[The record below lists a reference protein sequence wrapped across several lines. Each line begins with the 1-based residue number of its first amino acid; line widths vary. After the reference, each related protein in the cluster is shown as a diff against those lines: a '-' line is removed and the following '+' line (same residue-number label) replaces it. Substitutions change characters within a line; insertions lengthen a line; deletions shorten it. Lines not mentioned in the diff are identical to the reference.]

1 MADDEVR
8 TDEIEEDDD
17 WGGEPDEE
25 GPAAPETS
33 DSAASATKRNTML
46 AVLVAV
52 LIAAGA
58 GWYFVYGPGKPPPPP
73 PPVVEAEPEPVVEE
87 EPEPELPAL
96 DASDPFLR
104 SLFAAITGN
113 PDALAWLLGD
123 DLARRIAVATDNVAD
138 GMSPRRALAPL
149 SPTDSFRAEGDGEEL
164 HVHPAA
170 FARYD
175 AVAAAL
181 EGADS
186 PGMARVIREAL
197 PILDA
202 AYAELGPPRP
212 DLRRGSARG
221 ARPDRGGSDPRIAR
235 SARRAGHAL
244 RSTATPALEELDDA
258 SKHLL
263 RFGPENQAKVQEAA
277 RGLAERLRAGGRSVL
292 AAGSRSF
299 PVSRVRFASVPS
311 VHFTPNLRRHLRV
324 ESTEVEGHTVSDAL
338 SRVFRDNPD
347 LRSYVLDDQ
356 GRLRTHVVIYVDGRP
371 VRDRMAL
378 ADPLAEDA
386 EIHVMQAL
394 SGGVSG
400 TGCCFTW
407 EPARGTSRFGGSGE
421 ATGDANAPPSS
432 EIRSRSCWPTRGTAG
447 STRRSTSGTS
457 ASSSGSRKTAAARSP
472 NCRRPRT
479 RSRWPRRRRRRRWI
493 SSGASSPPVPIP
505 VRSGAEPS
513 RADSSG
519 RMTGAVPGP

>member
-46 AVLVAV
+46 ALLAAV

-149 SPTDSFRAEGDGEEL
+149 SPTDSFRAEGEGEEL

-202 AYAELGPPRP
+202 AYAELG
-212 DLRRGSARG
+212 
-221 ARPDRGGSDPRIAR
+221 RPDRTFAGALLEALDRIAAVPIPESPVLLDEQVMR
-235 SARRAGHAL
+235 YEYRD
-244 RSTATPALEELDDA
+244 PALEELDDA

-277 RGLAERLRAGGRSVL
+277 RGLAERLRAGG
-292 AAGSRSF
+292 
-299 PVSRVRFASVPS
+299 
-311 VHFTPNLRRHLRV
+311 
-324 ESTEVEGHTVSDAL
+324 
-338 SRVFRDNPD
+338 
-347 LRSYVLDDQ
+347 
-356 GRLRTHVVIYVDGRP
+356 
-371 VRDRMAL
+371 
-378 ADPLAEDA
+378 
-386 EIHVMQAL
+386 
-394 SGGVSG
+394 
-400 TGCCFTW
+400 
-407 EPARGTSRFGGSGE
+407 
-421 ATGDANAPPSS
+421 APF
-432 EIRSRSCWPTRGTAG
+432 
-447 STRRSTSGTS
+447 
-457 ASSSGSRKTAAARSP
+457 
-472 NCRRPRT
+472 
-479 RSRWPRRRRRRRWI
+479 
-493 SSGASSPPVPIP
+493 
-505 VRSGAEPS
+505 
-513 RADSSG
+513 
-519 RMTGAVPGP
+519 

>member
-25 GPAAPETS
+25 GPAEPEAS

-104 SLFAAITGN
+104 SLFAAITEN

-149 SPTDSFRAEGDGEEL
+149 SPTNSFRADGEGEEL

-202 AYAELGPPRP
+202 AYAELG
-212 DLRRGSARG
+212 
-221 ARPDRGGSDPRIAR
+221 RPDRTFAGALLEALDRIAAVPVPE
-235 SARRAGHAL
+235 SPVLLDEQVL
-244 RSTATPALEELDDA
+244 RYEYRDAALEELDDA

-277 RGLAERLRAGGRSVL
+277 RGLAERLRAGG
-292 AAGSRSF
+292 
-299 PVSRVRFASVPS
+299 
-311 VHFTPNLRRHLRV
+311 
-324 ESTEVEGHTVSDAL
+324 
-338 SRVFRDNPD
+338 
-347 LRSYVLDDQ
+347 
-356 GRLRTHVVIYVDGRP
+356 
-371 VRDRMAL
+371 
-378 ADPLAEDA
+378 
-386 EIHVMQAL
+386 
-394 SGGVSG
+394 
-400 TGCCFTW
+400 
-407 EPARGTSRFGGSGE
+407 
-421 ATGDANAPPSS
+421 APF
-432 EIRSRSCWPTRGTAG
+432 
-447 STRRSTSGTS
+447 
-457 ASSSGSRKTAAARSP
+457 
-472 NCRRPRT
+472 
-479 RSRWPRRRRRRRWI
+479 
-493 SSGASSPPVPIP
+493 
-505 VRSGAEPS
+505 
-513 RADSSG
+513 
-519 RMTGAVPGP
+519 